1 MESKAVN
8 NVVDVLK
15 NVENYA
21 EKVVSIVK
29 KLEDVVDLVDTF
41 AFEKIRILISEAIKI
56 DTEADNFR
64 RELVESYLP
73 LIHDEGI
80 REGIRILL
88 RMIDHVSEW
97 IKSCL
102 RYLDLVPLTSI
113 PISLRKHTTSLL
125 KLSRSGVEI
134 LRNCI
139 DELEKKKFEEA
150 YRCGRKLEEIEETAD
165 RILHEA
171 QREIIINAPRF
182 ENIAYILFLNEML
195 KSLEIATDYEED
207 AGDTIR
213 SLSLLL
219 SKYLKRSTTE
229 TS

>member
-1 MESKAVN
+1 MESRAVN

-15 NVENYA
+15 NVENYV

-64 RELVESYLP
+64 RSIVENLLP
-73 LIHDEGI
+73 LVRDEGV
-80 REGIRILL
+80 RESLRILL
-88 RMIDHVSEW
+88 RMVDHVSEW

-102 RYLDLVPLTSI
+102 RYIDLVPLTIIPTSI
-113 PISLRKHTTSLL
+113 RKHMVSLL

-134 LRNCI
+134 LKNCV
-139 DELEKKKFEEA
+139 DSLEKKEFVEA
-150 YRCGRKLEEIEETAD
+150 YSCGRKLEEIEEEAD
-165 RILHEA
+165 RVLHEA
-171 QREIIINAPRF
+171 QREIIANAQRF

-207 AGDTIR
+207 AGDIIR
-213 SLSLLL
+213 SLSLQL
-219 SKYLKRSTTE
+219 SKYLS
-229 TS
+229 